1 MKYLNAGALA
11 LVDMSDRATQ
21 FVKQDEKSRTGMY
34 FGAER
39 NNSQYWRVNLNGMQE
54 VWVSF
59 DIYVDGY
66 GIDGYGNS
74 YIYFGSDTMPF
85 LRAPAGQPFVW
96 SICKN
101 NGKSVDVLYTIDKT
115 MDIKD
120 GIHNIEIH
128 YKTGEN
134 GRIDMWLDTKLFM
147 SFRSP
152 SAFTGNI
159 EFFKY
164 ETTSNY
170 PQGGYFSSIIIQDT
184 RRIGLERFKMLT
196 IAPATEQNMP
206 QGSTTTYTLSGLSD
220 STEFA
225 DITSVGAILQATS
238 RDANITEGTFSIEGA
253 TLGTIDVSDSS
264 GKAFEIAHAE
274 LNALT
279 GKPWTRDDIEGKTL
293 SFTVNGAS

>member
-11 LVDMSDRATQ
+11 LIDMSDRATQ

-34 FGAER
+34 FGRGANDR
-39 NNSQYWRVNLNGMQE
+39 QYWRVNLSGQQE

-59 DIYVDGY
+59 DVYVEGY
-66 GIDGYGNS
+66 GMDGWGYT
-74 YIYFGSDTMPF
+74 YMKFGDNLPF
-85 LRAPAGQPFVW
+85 LRAPAGNPFVW
-96 SICKN
+96 SVCTQ
-101 NGKSVDVLYTIDKT
+101 NGSNVEVLYTIDKT
-115 MDIKD
+115 MDIK
-120 GIHNIEIH
+120 GSIHNIEIH

-152 SAFTGNI
+152 SAFAGNI
-159 EFFKY
+159 GYFRY
-164 ETTSNY
+164 ETTGNY

-196 IAPATEQNMP
+196 IDPATEQNMP
-206 QGSTTTYTLSGLSD
+206 QGSTTTYRLSGLSD

-264 GKAFEIAHAE
+264 GGAFEIAHAE
-274 LNALT
+274 TNSLT